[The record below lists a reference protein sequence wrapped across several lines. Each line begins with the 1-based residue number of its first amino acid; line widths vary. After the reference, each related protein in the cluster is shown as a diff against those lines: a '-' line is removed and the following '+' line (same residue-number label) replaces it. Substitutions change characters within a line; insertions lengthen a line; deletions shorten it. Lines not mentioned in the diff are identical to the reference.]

1 MNIFFEFF
9 DNKKNVQDIVV
20 VQMYEIMKIQMHF
33 QSNYLMFWFKIFI
46 DVQIFWT
53 KYQKDNNGQS
63 WVVLYGTKD
72 DVK

>member
-46 DVQIFWT
+46 DV
-53 KYQKDNNGQS
+53 
-63 WVVLYGTKD
+63 
-72 DVK
+72 